1 MGLVRQQRPPETRSC
16 CAGKSAIHGWG
27 AFAKQAHGEGDMLI
41 EYAGELVRRSVA
53 DTRERRCYDKLV
65 GAGTYVFGLNDDVC
79 VDATRA
85 GTPSQHCTL
94 HSIAREVFV
103 EDICVCECRACEQVS
118 TPVLWSGLLSHTISL
133 PIRKKEPLECTDW
146 EVY

>member
-1 MGLVRQQRPPETRSC
+1 
-16 CAGKSAIHGWG
+16 
-27 AFAKQAHGEGDMLI
+27 MLI

-85 GTPSQHCTL
+85 GTPFQPCTL
-94 HSIAREVFV
+94 RSLAGEV
-103 EDICVCECRACEQVS
+103 S
-118 TPVLWSGLLSHTISL
+118 
-133 PIRKKEPLECTDW
+133 
-146 EVY
+146 VY

>member
-1 MGLVRQQRPPETRSC
+1 MTALQTQRDASSLGDD

-27 AFAKQAHGEGDMLI
+27 AFTKRAHAEGDMLI

-65 GAGTYVFGLNDDVC
+65 GAGTYVFGLNEDVC

-85 GTPSQHCTL
+85 G
-94 HSIAREVFV
+94 VF
-103 EDICVCECRACEQVS
+103 
-118 TPVLWSGLLSHTISL
+118 PIS
-133 PIRKKEPLECTDW
+133 
-146 EVY
+146 